1 MDEGGTGKSSG
12 DTKVGAFFRAAQ
24 FASLGLE
31 MGVAVGIGAGVGYL
45 LDRWLGTK
53 PWLLLVFLLFGIAA
67 GFKAVIDAARKAS
80 GAFEASKPRDD
91 EDESERADKN

>member
-1 MDEGGTGKSSG
+1 MDDGGQDKSNQPS
-12 DTKVGAFFRAAQ
+12 AFFRAAQ

-31 MGVAVGIGAGVGYL
+31 MGIAIAVGAAIGYV

-53 PWLLLVFLLFGIAA
+53 PWLLLVFLLLGIGA

-80 GAFEASKPRDD
+80 AEVKASKPGD
-91 EDESERADKN
+91 EHGPETTGKD